1 MAPDVTTWKTSQN
14 IYLTEVNLSS
24 MYASLWQ
31 LPSYELP
38 QIDFFS
44 SLLSTSDHRFLLK
57 LFWSTKTWHRV
68 VFFVCYDFFFF
79 FTNQTW
85 TAPFLFLLISLIF
98 PSFLFSSPLPSCP
111 PLLSFL
117 LLFVSHFLMFNI
129 YILSFSSK
137 KKYVTILFFPTC
149 SFNMLV
155 APHKT
160 VFYFW

>member
-79 FTNQTW
+79 YQPNLDCTF
-85 TAPFLFLLISLIF
+85 PFSSHLINISIFPLFLSSAPL
-98 PSFLFSSPLPSCP
+98 PSPPLFSSPLCF
-111 PLLSFL
+111 SFPHVQHL
-117 LLFVSHFLMFNI
+117 HFV
-129 YILSFSSK
+129 
-137 KKYVTILFFPTC
+137 FF
-149 SFNMLV
+149 
-155 APHKT
+155 H
-160 VFYFW
+160 